1 MVGKMQGQD
10 MPVTKRPNGH
20 YQVTIGYGG
29 RTYRKTSRLW
39 SFADAK
45 AFERK
50 WLASVKDVAA
60 GREPER
66 LIGDALEKWL
76 IEHVPRLRSA
86 NKTRAHVR
94 ALMPY
99 TNGRKLSEVSKVWA
113 EIKAQEIHL
122 APATVNHKGRILR
135 QTTRMAWREWG
146 WLERPAA
153 IALLPEKPRETFLTT
168 EQVEAL
174 ARACP
179 NPLAGDY
186 VRLAAYTGIR
196 RGHLLRLT
204 HHEVKEGFLRLDR
217 TSKTS
222 SLQLVP
228 LHPKVLEIA
237 QRLPLPISEDQVR
250 SSWAAARETCGLQD
264 VRWHDLRH
272 TCASWLVQAGVSL
285 HTVSE
290 VLGHSSL
297 AMTRRY
303 AHLAPGHLADAI
315 KKLA

>member
-1 MVGKMQGQD
+1 

-29 RTYRKTSRLW
+29 RTYRKTSRHW
-39 SFADAK
+39 SFKDAK
-45 AFERK
+45 DYERK

-60 GREPER
+60 GSEPER
-66 LIGDALEKWL
+66 LIADAVERWL
-76 IEHVPRLRSA
+76 TDHVPRLQSA
-86 NKTRAHVR
+86 TKTRAHVR
-94 ALMPY
+94 ALLPY
-99 TNGRKLSEVSKVWA
+99 IAGRKLGEIAQVWA
-113 EIKAQEIHL
+113 EVKAVEVRK

-135 QTTRMAWREWG
+135 QISRMAWREWG
-146 WLERPAA
+146 WLERAAA
-153 IALLPEKPRETFLTT
+153 IGLLPEKPRETFLTT

-179 NPLAGDY
+179 NPAAGDY

-204 HHEVKEGFLRLDR
+204 AHEVRGGFIHLDR
-217 TSKTS
+217 TSKTKT
-222 SLQLVP
+222 LQLVP
-228 LHPKVLEIA
+228 LHPKIEGIA
-237 QRLPLPISEDQVR
+237 ARLPLGATDDQVR
-250 SSWAAARETCGLQD
+250 DSWTKARAACGMEH

-272 TCASWLVQAGVSL
+272 SCASWLVQAGVSL

-290 VLGHSSL
+290 VLGHSSM

-303 AHLAPGHLADAI
+303 AHLSPEHLSDAI
-315 KKLA
+315 RKMA

>member
-1 MVGKMQGQD
+1 MQVAT
-10 MPVTKRPNGH
+10 MPITKRPNGS
-20 YQVTIGYGG
+20 YQVTVGHGG
-29 RTYRKTSRLW
+29 RTYRKTSRNW
-39 SFADAK
+39 SYSDAK
-45 AFERK
+45 AFEKK
-50 WLASVKDVAA
+50 WLASFNAA
-60 GREPER
+60 ASGRQPER
-66 LIGDALEKWL
+66 SIADAIDKFQV
-76 IEHVPRLRSA
+76 EHLPRLRSEA
-86 NKTRAHVR
+86 KTNSHVR
-94 ALMPY
+94 ALFPY
-99 TNGRKLSEVSKVWA
+99 IRGRKLTDVAKVWA
-113 EIKAQEIHL
+113 EIKAAEIGK

-135 QTTRMAWREWG
+135 QITRMAWREWG

-174 ARACP
+174 ASACP

-204 HHEVKEGFLRLDR
+204 HHDVKDGFLRLDR
-217 TSKTS
+217 TSKTRT
-222 SLQLVP
+222 LQLVP
-228 LHPKVLEIA
+228 LHPKVLSVA
-237 QRLPLPISEDQVR
+237 QRLPLGISDDGVR
-250 SSWAAARETCGLQD
+250 ASWKTAREVCGLEH

-303 AHLAPGHLADAI
+303 AHLAPEHLADAI